1 MGLYILDQLQTLDAT
16 YEVVASR
23 IRFMQ
28 NEVERKIRIVGL
40 STPLAN
46 AKDVANWLGIP
57 FPANT
62 FNFHP
67 SVRPTP
73 LEIHIQGFDHNNK
86 AVRML
91 AMQRP
96 AYNAI
101 KKALPVNTSGG
112 KGP

>member
-1 MGLYILDQLQTLDAT
+1 MISRKWRQRKAVKQVGLYILDHMQMLDAT

-23 IRFMQ
+23 IRIMQ
-28 NEVERKIRIVGL
+28 TDPEVKRKIRILGL

-46 AKDVANWLGIP
+46 AKDVSNWLGIA
-57 FPANT
+57 FPAAA

-67 SVRPTP
+67 NVRPTP

-91 AMQRP
+91 AM
-96 AYNAI
+96 
-101 KKALPVNTSGG
+101 
-112 KGP
+112 